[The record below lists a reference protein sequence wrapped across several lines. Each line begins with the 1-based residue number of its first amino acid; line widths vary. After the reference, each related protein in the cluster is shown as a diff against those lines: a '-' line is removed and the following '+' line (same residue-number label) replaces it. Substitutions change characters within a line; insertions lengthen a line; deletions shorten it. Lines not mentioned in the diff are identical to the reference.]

1 MKKIEPSTSVL
12 KKKKDIPDSYVI
24 LFAMLIFASIATWFI
39 PAGSF
44 ERTTESGASMVVP
57 DSYTPMPASPTTLY
71 DFFLSIQSGLIDSA
85 SIIFLVL
92 TIGGSF
98 AILDHTGAI
107 QAGIMKLIK
116 KTQNKKYAL
125 IVVVAVAFSAAGF
138 IGALQTAVIAFIP
151 IGIIIAKAFKLDA
164 VAGVAIIYLGA
175 YAGYTIGGL
184 DPITTGFGQEIAG
197 LPIFSGLWF
206 RFLVYLC
213 ILASTIA
220 YLCHYISKISKDQS
234 KSVLGSVPFPTEVE
248 NTNTI
253 PEEFTR
259 KHQVILGYFSICMIG
274 YLVGVFNLG
283 WGLHE
288 MAALFLVIS
297 LGTAVIEKV
306 PANQYVNLFIKGA
319 QGMLY
324 AALIVGLARA
334 IVVVLDN
341 AYVLDTIV
349 NSMAVMLQPLPNVLA
364 ALGMYGFNLAFN
376 LIISSASGQAA
387 IVIPVM
393 APLADTIGLTRQVA
407 VLAYN
412 FGDGF
417 TNIITPTSGILMASI
432 AIGGVPW
439 VKWLKFVMPLL
450 LIWMAIGAVAL
461 SIAVAINLGPF

>member
-1 MKKIEPSTSVL
+1 MKKIEPDMQAL
-12 KKKKDIPDSYVI
+12 KKKKNLPDSYVI
-24 LFAMLIFASIATWFI
+24 LFAMLVVASISTWFI

-44 ERTTESGASMVVP
+44 ERTTEGSVAMVVP
-57 DSYTPMPASPTTLY
+57 DSYVSLPSTPTTLY

-92 TIGGSF
+92 TIGGAF
-98 AILDHTGAI
+98 AILDYTGAI
-107 QAGIMKLIK
+107 QAGIMQLIK
-116 KTQNKKYAL
+116 KTRDRKYAL
-125 IVVVAVAFSAAGF
+125 IVVVSIAFSAAGF

-164 VAGVAIIYLGA
+164 IAGVAIIYLGA

-197 LPIFSGLWF
+197 LPVFSGLWF

-213 ILASTIA
+213 ILASTVL
-220 YLCHYISKISKDQS
+220 YLCHYISKISKDPR
-234 KSVLGSVPFPTEVE
+234 KSVLGATPFPAEVD

-253 PEEFTR
+253 PDEFTR
-259 KHQVILGYFSICMIG
+259 KHKVLLGYFTICMAG
-274 YLVGVFNLG
+274 YIVGVFNLG

-306 PANQYVNLFIKGA
+306 SANQYVTLFVKGA

-334 IVVVLDN
+334 IVVVLNDAN
-341 AYVLDTIV
+341 VLDTIV
-349 NSMAVMLQPLPNVLA
+349 NSMAIVLQPLPNIFA
-364 ALGMYGFNLAFN
+364 AWGMYAFNLAFN

-387 IVIPVM
+387 IVMPVM

-439 VKWLKFVMPLL
+439 IKWLKFVFPLL
-450 LIWMAIGAVAL
+450 LIWMAIGAIAL
-461 SIAVAINLGPF
+461 GIAVAINLGPF

>member
-1 MKKIEPSTSVL
+1 MKKTEPAASAL
-12 KKKKDIPDSYVI
+12 NKKKKIPDSYVI
-24 LFAMLIFASIATWFI
+24 LFAMLIIASIATWII

-44 ERTTESGASMVVP
+44 ERTTENGAAMVVP
-57 DSYTPMPASPTTLY
+57 GSYESLPASPTTLY

-85 SIIFLVL
+85 NIIFLVL
-92 TIGGSF
+92 TIGGAF

-107 QAGIMKLIK
+107 QAGIMKLIR
-116 KTQNKKYAL
+116 KTQDKKYAL
-125 IVVVAVAFSAAGF
+125 IVAVSIVFSAAGF

-151 IGIIIAKAFKLDA
+151 IGIIIARAFKLDA

-206 RFLVYLC
+206 RFAVYLC
-213 ILASTIA
+213 ILTATIA
-220 YLCHYISKISKDQS
+220 YLCYYISKISKDQNR
-234 KSVLGSVPFPTEVE
+234 SVLGDIPFPAEVE
-248 NTNTI
+248 NNSAI
-253 PEEFTR
+253 PSEFTH
-259 KHQVILGYFSICMIG
+259 KHKVILGYFSFCMIG
-274 YLVGVFNLG
+274 YVIGVFNLS

-297 LGTAVIEKV
+297 LGTAVIEKIS
-306 PANQYVNLFIKGA
+306 ANQYVSLFIKGA

-324 AALIVGLARA
+324 AALIVGLARS
-334 IVVVLDN
+334 IVVVLEN

-349 NSMAVMLQPLPNVLA
+349 NSIAIMLQPLPGVLA
-364 ALGMYGFNLAFN
+364 ALGMYVFNLAFN
-376 LIISSASGQAA
+376 IIISSASGQAA
-387 IVIPVM
+387 IVVPVM

-439 VKWLKFVMPLL
+439 IKWLKFVMPLL
-450 LIWMAIGAVAL
+450 LIWILIGAVAL
-461 SIAVAINLGPF
+461 GIAVAIDLGPF

>member
-1 MKKIEPSTSVL
+1 MKKIEPDTQAL
-12 KKKKDIPDSYVI
+12 KKKKSLPDSYVI
-24 LFAMLIFASIATWFI
+24 LFAMLVVASISTWFI

-44 ERTTESGASMVVP
+44 ERTTEGSVAMVVP
-57 DSYTPMPASPTTLY
+57 DSYVSLPSTPTTLY
-71 DFFLSIQSGLIDSA
+71 DFFLSIQSGLTDSA
-85 SIIFLVL
+85 GIIFLVL
-92 TIGGSF
+92 TIGGAF
-98 AILDHTGAI
+98 AILDYTGAI
-107 QAGIMKLIK
+107 QAGIMQLIK
-116 KTQNKKYAL
+116 KTRDRKYAL
-125 IVVVAVAFSAAGF
+125 IVVVSIAFSAAGF

-164 VAGVAIIYLGA
+164 IAGVAIIYLGA

-197 LPIFSGLWF
+197 LPVFSGLWF

-213 ILASTIA
+213 ILASTVL
-220 YLCHYISKISKDQS
+220 YLCHYISKISKDPS
-234 KSVLGSVPFPTEVE
+234 RSVLGAIPFPAEVE

-253 PEEFTR
+253 PDEFNS
-259 KHQVILGYFSICMIG
+259 KHKVVLGYFTTCMVG
-274 YLVGVFNLG
+274 YIVGVFNLG
-283 WGLHE
+283 WGLNE

-297 LGTAVIEKV
+297 LGTAVIEKIS
-306 PANQYVNLFIKGA
+306 ANQYVTLFVKGA

-334 IVVVLDN
+334 IVVVLSDAN
-341 AYVLDTIV
+341 VLDTIV
-349 NSMAVMLQPLPNVLA
+349 NSMAILLQPLSSIFA
-364 ALGMYGFNLAFN
+364 AWGMYAFNLAFN

-387 IVIPVM
+387 IVMPVM

-439 VKWLKFVMPLL
+439 VKWLKFVFPLL
-450 LIWMAIGAVAL
+450 LIWMAIGAIAL
-461 SIAVAINLGPF
+461 GIAVAINLGPF

>member
-1 MKKIEPSTSVL
+1 MKRTEPDTPTVD
-12 KKKKDIPDSYVI
+12 KKKSLPDSYVL
-24 LFAMLIFASIATWFI
+24 LFAMLIIAAVATWFV

-44 ERTTESGASMVVP
+44 ERTSDSGVAMVVP
-57 DSYTPMPASPTTLY
+57 DSYSPVPANPTTLY
-71 DFFLSIQSGLIDSA
+71 DFFMSIQSGLIGSA

-92 TIGGSF
+92 TIGGAF
-98 AILDHTGAI
+98 AVLDNTGAI
-107 QAGIMKLIK
+107 PAGIMQLIK
-116 KTQNKKYAL
+116 RTRSKKYAL
-125 IVVVAVAFSAAGF
+125 IVAVSTVFSIAGF

-151 IGIIIAKAFKLDA
+151 IGIIIARAFKLDA

-206 RFLVYLC
+206 RSIVYVAILISTILYLC
-213 ILASTIA
+213 R
-220 YLCHYISKISKDQS
+220 YISRISKDQGR
-234 KSVLGSVPFPTEVE
+234 SVLGSTPFPTDVDA
-248 NTNTI
+248 NTSI
-253 PEEFTR
+253 PEVFTR
-259 KHQVILGYFSICMIG
+259 RHKIVLGYFTLCMAG
-274 YLVGVFNLG
+274 YLVGVFKLG
-283 WGLHE
+283 WGLNE
-288 MAALFLVIS
+288 MAGLFLVIS
-297 LGTAVIEKV
+297 LGTALIERIS
-306 PANQYVNLFIKGA
+306 ANHYVHLFVKGA

-334 IVVVLDN
+334 IVVVLED

-349 NSMAVMLQPLPNVLA
+349 NSIAVLLEPMPRILA
-364 ALGMYGFNLAFN
+364 ALGMYVFNLGFNI
-376 LIISSASGQAA
+376 IISSASGQAA
-387 IVIPVM
+387 IVVPVM

-450 LIWMAIGAVAL
+450 CIWIAIGAVAL
-461 SIAVAINLGPF
+461 SVAVMIDLGPF